1 MRPGPT
7 LDLDA
12 FAAGPAARPA
22 AATVRP
28 RRPRPEDEVYYDDG
42 FVMVTGDG
50 LLIGERRYPLRFVT
64 DVDRFHDVRVA
75 RRKSPLLTAGIVVG
89 FVSAM
94 LLFQVGSNLA
104 SEPGLSYVGACM
116 LVLAVPSL
124 ILGVVC
130 AVRAG
135 KKVKEHAVVL
145 IDHVGAEEEIWFR
158 GKDRRDKVYAA
169 VREALEARR

>member
-1 MRPGPT
+1 MPSP
-7 LDLDA
+7 
-12 FAAGPAARPA
+12 P
-22 AATVRP
+22 
-28 RRPRPEDEVYYDDG
+28 
-42 FVMVTGDG
+42 
-50 LLIGERRYPLRFVT
+50 
-64 DVDRFHDVRVA
+64 

-169 VREALEARR
+169 LREALEARR